1 MATLL
6 ENIDWSF
13 IRALGQRQQGHGYT
27 MYYFI
32 LQDRRLLQPKASLPQ
47 AVAPAHTSESSTAL
61 GELEEP
67 ANECGMKTSG
77 VQLSPPRPG
86 LSPGKFQRSFCS

>member
-13 IRALGQRQQGHGYT
+13 IRALGQRQHRVTGT

-47 AVAPAHTSESSTAL
+47 AVAPAHTSKSSTA
-61 GELEEP
+61 GKISKR
-67 ANECGMKTSG
+67 MKTSG

-86 LSPGKFQRSFCS
+86 LSPGKFQRS